1 VGRTAL
7 YILLIL
13 TAARTSSTWNA
24 MILSYGSTATGAIL
38 TTSGMLATSGSS
50 AFPATLFISPRLA
63 SARRLLFIG
72 KKF

>member
-1 VGRTAL
+1 
-7 YILLIL
+7 
-13 TAARTSSTWNA
+13 